1 MNFRKPL
8 TAALLSAV
16 LVLSACDSAE
26 ERAQKYYESGMA
38 YLQAGDV
45 DRALVEFRNVFKFDG
60 KHREARI
67 AYAEAERKR
76 GNMREAYSQYLR
88 LIEQYPD
95 DIDGLR
101 ALSSIAVENGQWAD
115 ATPYI
120 AKGMELAPDDEG
132 FKSLKIFRDY
142 GAAVEGNDSGTV
154 VASVKAARDLVASN
168 PNDLMARK
176 VIIDDLIRNQSLDKA
191 LSELNAAIEVAPT
204 ERILYAQRL
213 SVYAAQGNDPA
224 VEAGLIDM
232 VAKFPDAPEM
242 QEALLRWYLARKE
255 YDKAEAQLRSR
266 VDPASKDPSAEVN
279 LVRFLGEFRGP
290 DAAIAEL
297 DKVIAAGQD
306 VAVFRSAR
314 AGFEF
319 DKGDREGAIAEM
331 QDILKNTT
339 ATDDETRTIKVGL
352 ARMQLAVG
360 NSVAARALVE
370 EVLADDSGNV
380 EAVKLKATWLI
391 LDDQT
396 GDAIT
401 LLRSAIDQNP
411 RDASLMTLLAQ
422 AYERDGNRDLMGEML
437 SQAVDASG
445 KAPAESIRYAQYLA
459 SDSKLVPAEGVLID
473 ALRIAPGNV
482 ALLVPLGQIYVAM
495 KDWPRADTVAQQLE
509 AMNEPSAANDL
520 AALRTA
526 ILEGQQKNAEAST
539 YLEQLAGNEGA
550 NIDAKIAVLRN
561 KLSNG
566 QADDA
571 VTYAAK
577 LVSDDPNNLDLQYIN
592 ASVLAA
598 AGQPAEAEAALKALL
613 AKDPTRAPAWMGL
626 FRLVRQ
632 DPARAAEATKIL
644 DDALA
649 AVPNSG
655 ELRWAKAGVLE
666 ASGDIEGAIT
676 VYEGLYKENSAN
688 PIIANNLASL
698 LSNYRTDPD
707 SLKRAEVIARRL
719 RGSNVPAYQDTFGW
733 IAYQNGNFA
742 DAVTELEKAAAGLP
756 DDPVVQ
762 YHLAM
767 AYLAVD
773 RKTDAQEKFTKL
785 LEAIPADDSRPFVI
799 SARSELEK
807 LNAAGIAN

>member
-8 TAALLSAV
+8 SAALLSAV

-38 YLQAGDV
+38 YLQSGDV

-95 DIDGLR
+95 DLDGLR
-101 ALSSIAVENGQWAD
+101 ALSTIAVENGQWSD
-115 ATPYI
+115 ATPFI
-120 AKGMELAPDDEG
+120 AKGLELAPSDEG
-132 FKSLKIFRDY
+132 FKSLSVFRDY
-142 GAAVEGNDSGTV
+142 GAAVEGSDSATV
-154 VASVKAARDLVASN
+154 VASVKTARDLIAAN
-168 PNDLMARK
+168 PKDLMARK
-176 VIIDDLIRNQSLDKA
+176 IVIDDLIRNQSLDKA
-191 LSELNAAIEVAPT
+191 LVELNAAIEVAPT

-213 SVYAAQGNDPA
+213 SVYAAQSNDPA

-266 VDPASKDPSAEVN
+266 IDPADTDPTAEVN

-297 DKVIAAGQD
+297 DKVIAGGKD

-339 ATDDETRTIKVGL
+339 ANDDETRTIKIGL

-370 EVLADDSGNV
+370 EVLAEDSGHV

-459 SDSKLVPAEGVLID
+459 SDSKLVPAEGVIID

-495 KDWPRADTVAQQLE
+495 KDWARAETVAQQLE
-509 AMNEPSAANDL
+509 AVNEPSAANDL
-520 AALRTA
+520 TALRTA

-539 YLEQLAGNEGA
+539 YLEQLAGTDGA
-550 NIDAKIAVLRN
+550 KIDAKIAVLRN

-566 QADDA
+566 QAADA
-571 VTYAAK
+571 VDYAAK
-577 LVSDDPNNLDLQYIN
+577 LVADDPSNLDLQFIN
-592 ASVLAA
+592 ASVLAS
-598 AGQPAEAEAALKALL
+598 AGQAAASETALKALL

-626 FRLVRQ
+626 YRLVRQ
-632 DPARAAEATKIL
+632 DPARAAESVKVL

-649 AVPNSG
+649 AVPTSG

-666 ASGDIEGAIT
+666 TSGDIEGAIT
-676 VYEGLYKENSAN
+676 IYEGLYKENSAN

-719 RGSNVPAYQDTFGW
+719 RGSNVPAYEDTFGW
-733 IAYQNGNFA
+733 IAYQNGNFS
-742 DAVTELEKAAAGLP
+742 DAVTELEKASVGLP

-767 AYLAVD
+767 AYVAAD
-773 RKTDAQEKFTKL
+773 RKADALEKFTKL
-785 LEAIPADDSRPFVI
+785 LAAIPADDSRSFVI

>member
-1 MNFRKPL
+1 
-8 TAALLSAV
+8 
-16 LVLSACDSAE
+16 
-26 ERAQKYYESGMA
+26 
-38 YLQAGDV
+38 
-45 DRALVEFRNVFKFDG
+45 
-60 KHREARI
+60 
-67 AYAEAERKR
+67 
-76 GNMREAYSQYLR
+76 
-88 LIEQYPD
+88 
-95 DIDGLR
+95 
-101 ALSSIAVENGQWAD
+101 
-115 ATPYI
+115 
-120 AKGMELAPDDEG
+120 
-132 FKSLKIFRDY
+132 
-142 GAAVEGNDSGTV
+142 
-154 VASVKAARDLVASN
+154 
-168 PNDLMARK
+168 
-176 VIIDDLIRNQSLDKA
+176 
-191 LSELNAAIEVAPT
+191 
-204 ERILYAQRL
+204 
-213 SVYAAQGNDPA
+213 
-224 VEAGLIDM
+224 
-232 VAKFPDAPEM
+232 
-242 QEALLRWYLARKE
+242 
-255 YDKAEAQLRSR
+255 
-266 VDPASKDPSAEVN
+266 
-279 LVRFLGEFRGP
+279 
-290 DAAIAEL
+290 
-297 DKVIAAGQD
+297 
-306 VAVFRSAR
+306 
-314 AGFEF
+314 
-319 DKGDREGAIAEM
+319 M

-577 LVSDDPNNLDLQYIN
+577 LVADDPNNLDLQYIN

-698 LSNYRTDPD
+698 LSNYRTDAD